1 MQFFHRSRLEA
12 VSYKFYCRNFM
23 DSRSHIWLS
32 FHSLGY
38 SGLFFFF
45 CFIFHKELEG
55 FFTANGYAVHPWS
68 LLKQTVVPSPFY
80 FFVNFTF
87 MHQLIYQ
94 FFVFRFCYIDFEK
107 RPNYFV
113 VLRELFKRTGEVR
126 LNKIFP
132 SKWSLINNYGV
143 HRITQTNKAN
153 P

>member
-1 MQFFHRSRLEA
+1 MLSTSLNFFSPLLHLPHHQTHHTLLD
-12 VSYKFYCRNFM
+12 YQ
-23 DSRSHIWLS
+23 
-32 FHSLGY
+32 
-38 SGLFFFF
+38 
-45 CFIFHKELEG
+45 FIFHKELEG

-126 LNKIFP
+126 LNKIFS